1 MLRIRLART
10 GKKNKAQFRVV
21 VAEKTRA
28 ASKRFVEILGHYNP
42 HSKEKVFKKER
53 IQYWISQGAQPSA
66 TVHNFLVDAGI
77 IKGKKV
83 TSWKPKKKSEEEKQK
98 EAEEMKV
105 KEEAKAKKEAGES
118 EVKKEAVEKEET
130 KKEDENNNSEV
141 KKEDKDKDESEK
153 QPVEKEED
161 KKETT
166 EVTN

>member
-1 MLRIRLART
+1 MLKIRLART
-10 GKKNKAQFRVV
+10 GKKNKAQFRLV

-28 ASKRFVEILGHYNP
+28 VSKKFVEILGHYNP

-98 EAEEMKV
+98 EAEKIKA
-105 KEEAKAKKEAGES
+105 KEEAKAKKEAEES
-118 EVKKEAVEKEET
+118 EAKKEVVDKKEES
-130 KKEDENNNSEV
+130 ENSEV
-141 KKEDKDKDESEK
+141 KEEGKNKDESEK
-153 QPVEKEED
+153 QPED
-161 KKETT
+161 KKETKD
-166 EVTN
+166 